1 MASDW
6 TELYRP
12 DTLDEVYGNPKA
24 VKDLR
29 EWASEWEQGVP
40 KKRAAVL
47 MGPPGVGKTS
57 AAIALANEYG
67 WGVVEMNASDQR
79 NADAIKRI
87 ALRGALT
94 ETFTDEGEFLSSR
107 DGFKKLIILDEA
119 DNVFGRE
126 DRGGI
131 PAISELV
138 QKTRQPVILI
148 VNDFYELKRR
158 SSAIASRTVQ
168 IKFSKIKSNT
178 VRKVLA
184 GIVQSEGIKVS
195 KRGLDMIA
203 ENSNGDLRAGVRD
216 IQSLSLGRKEIPESA
231 VTQLENRFVSKSMYD
246 LMYEIFKGSDPS
258 KARRMIMDVDEK
270 LDNVELWVEENLPY
284 EYRDPEELTRGVEA
298 LCRADLFLGRV
309 MRRQYFGFWS
319 YASDMLS
326 FGVAA
331 SRSGPRRGYSRF
343 RFPGFLIKMSRTKGR
358 RGIQS
363 RVADKIGTHAHTSKS
378 RAREDILPYFCI
390 LFKGDRDFR
399 ISMSLELELEQEEI
413 AFIMGEKVDS
423 KTVKHLMSEISKV
436 RDMED
441 REDMTMRIE
450 EVPAPTARVEE
461 KEKEKEPPQRN
472 LFEF

>member
-29 EWASEWEQGVP
+29 EWARRWEEGIP
-40 KKRAAVL
+40 EKKAVVL

-57 AAIALANEYG
+57 AALALANEFG

-79 NADAIKRI
+79 NADAIKGI
-87 ALRGALT
+87 ALRGAIT
-94 ETFTDEGEFLSSR
+94 ETFTDDGEFLSSR

-131 PAISELV
+131 PAISDLI
-138 QKTRQPVILI
+138 QKTKQPVILI

-158 SSAIASRTVQ
+158 SSAVASRTLQ
-168 IKFSKIKSNT
+168 IKFAKIKANT
-178 VRKVLA
+178 ISKVLG
-184 GIVQSEGIKVS
+184 GIIQGEGVKAS
-195 KRGLDMIA
+195 KRVLDLIA
-203 ENSNGDLRAGVRD
+203 ENSNGDLRAAVRD
-216 IQSLSLGRKEIPESA
+216 TQSLAMGRLEIPDSA
-231 VTQLENRFVSKSMYD
+231 VTHLQNRFVSKSMYD
-246 LMYEIFKGSDPS
+246 LMYQIFKGSDPA
-258 KARRMIMDVDEK
+258 KARGMMMEVDET
-270 LDNVELWVEENLPY
+270 LDSVKLWVEENLPY
-284 EYRDPEELTRGVEA
+284 EYRDPEELVKGVNS

-331 SRSGPRRGYSRF
+331 ARSGPRRGYSRF
-343 RFPGFLIKMSRTKGR
+343 RFPGYLMKMSRTKSR
-358 RGIQS
+358 RAIQS
-363 RVADKIGTHAHTSKS
+363 NISSKIGRIAHTSKK
-378 RAREDILPYFCI
+378 RAREDILPYFCY
-390 LFKGDRDFR
+390 LFKNSRDFR
-399 ISMSLELELEQEEI
+399 ISVSIELKLEQEEM
-413 AFIMGEKVDS
+413 AFILGEKVDS
-423 KTVKHLMSEISKV
+423 KVVKHLISEVQKV
-436 RDMED
+436 EQVESRGDMKVK
-441 REDMTMRIE
+441 IE
-450 EVPAPTARVEE
+450 EPPPEKRIFEEREAPQ
-461 KEKEKEPPQRN
+461 KN